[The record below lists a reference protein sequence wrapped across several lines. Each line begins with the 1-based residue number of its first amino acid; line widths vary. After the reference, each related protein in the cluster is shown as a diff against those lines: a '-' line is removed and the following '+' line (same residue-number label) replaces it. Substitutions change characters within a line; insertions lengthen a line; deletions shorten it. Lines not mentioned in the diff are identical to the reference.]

1 MDGYVTEN
9 NDRRDYI
16 AEIQEWIRNHAV
28 VVTIFIFLTIKTIVL
43 TLFITLFT
51 QLGLTVGDRY
61 PPFHTGDTLVDLLG
75 TRWDSS
81 FYLIVAE
88 NGQYFDPDRP
98 TDTRVWN
105 FAPLYPLFIR
115 ILMDLGKLFQI
126 EIPVATAGVLV
137 ANFFSLTSTIAFF
150 YMSRL
155 YVNEEK
161 AIGATLLFSFFPT
174 VFVFSTVA
182 YAEPVFLTFAIL
194 SWYFFEKKNYSLS
207 GFTLALAT
215 LARFPGALIFFL
227 YIPIYLG
234 RKIKEIGW
242 RNSLGCL
249 LAIPLFPI
257 LIIIRGVHLIT
268 LKLALSDK
276 TASLIKDLQQKLNV
290 NDEKRKKINH
300 WIYFLDID
308 LSWVLIFGILPLGWI
323 LFANIT
329 APAPLSEITYTN
341 WGAKFAYPFA
351 GFWEMLDTGDI
362 KWTFEKYL
370 FVFFS
375 IGMGLIVLKKRPSF
389 SLLIIGQALFYTGY
403 TGIHAWGAP
412 RYTGTIFL
420 GPLVLAE
427 ELASNKM
434 IAVILSLFLTY
445 GFIVL
450 WRFCNWDTWLI

>member
-1 MDGYVTEN
+1 MDESVNLN
-9 NDRRDYI
+9 NDHRDYI
-16 AEIQEWIRNHAV
+16 AEIQEWIRNHALL
-28 VVTIFIFLTIKTIVL
+28 VTTLIFLTTKIIVL
-43 TLFITLFT
+43 TFYITLFT
-51 QLGLTVGDRY
+51 QLGFTVGNQY

-88 NGQYFDPDRP
+88 NGQYFDPERP
-98 TDTRVWN
+98 DDTRVWN

-115 ILMDLGKLFQI
+115 ILMDFGKLFQI
-126 EIPVATAGVLV
+126 EIPVATAAVLV

-150 YMSRL
+150 YLSRL

-194 SWYFFEKKNYSLS
+194 SWYFFEKKNYKFS

-234 RKIKEIGW
+234 RKIKEKGW

-249 LAIPLFPI
+249 LAIPLFP
-257 LIIIRGVHLIT
+257 LLVVIRGFQQIT
-268 LKLALSDK
+268 FKLALSDK
-276 TASLIKDLQQKLNV
+276 TASLINDLQQKLNL
-290 NDEKRKKINH
+290 NEEKREKISQ
-300 WIYFLDID
+300 WIYFLDIG

-323 LFANIT
+323 FFANIT
-329 APAPLSEITYTN
+329 APAPLSEITYSN
-341 WGAKFAYPFA
+341 WGAKFVYPFA

-362 KWTFEKYL
+362 KWTLEKYL
-370 FVFFS
+370 FVFFA

-389 SLLIIGQALFYTGY
+389 SLLIIGQTLFYTGY

-434 IAVILSLFLTY
+434 IAVVLSLFITY
-445 GFIVL
+445 GFIAL
-450 WRFCNWDTWLI
+450 WQFCNWSIWLI